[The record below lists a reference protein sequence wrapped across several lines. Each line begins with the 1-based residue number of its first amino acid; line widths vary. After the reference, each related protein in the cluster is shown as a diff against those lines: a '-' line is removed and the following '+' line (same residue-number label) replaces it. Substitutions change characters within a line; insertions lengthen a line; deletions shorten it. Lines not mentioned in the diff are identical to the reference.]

1 MRNKR
6 LLRTLSALCLT
17 LVLASGFTV
26 PAFAQG
32 AAPPPA
38 EDTTNDSNVVVEETE
53 KAPPLTPD
61 GNAALVDDFGGN
73 KQLITVTTKAG
84 NYFYILIDRANEDK
98 ETAVHFLSQVDDAD
112 LQALLEDGKAA
123 PETCTCTTK
132 CAAGAVNMN
141 CPVCNAD
148 IRQVNIEQHENFD
161 C

>member
-17 LVLASGFTV
+17 LVLASGFTI

-38 EDTTNDSNVVVEETE
+38 EDTTNDSNVVEEPE

-73 KQLITVTTKAG
+73 K
-84 NYFYILIDRANEDK
+84 
-98 ETAVHFLSQVDDAD
+98 
-112 LQALLEDGKAA
+112 
-123 PETCTCTTK
+123 
-132 CAAGAVNMN
+132 
-141 CPVCNAD
+141 PVSYT
-148 IRQVNIEQHENFD
+148 HLYS
-161 C
+161 

>member
-84 NYFYILIDRANEDK
+84 MADCRRVFCTSSRLRLPGNALAMRSAACRF
-98 ETAVHFLSQVDDAD
+98 TAGLRNSSDSES
-112 LQALLEDGKAA
+112 LL
-123 PETCTCTTK
+123 PS
-132 CAAGAVNMN
+132 
-141 CPVCNAD
+141 
-148 IRQVNIEQHENFD
+148 I
-161 C
+161 

>member
-53 KAPPLTPD
+53 KAPPLTPEATPLWWMIS
-61 GNAALVDDFGGN
+61 GAINSSLP
-73 KQLITVTTKAG
+73 LPPR
-84 NYFYILIDRANEDK
+84 RA
-98 ETAVHFLSQVDDAD
+98 TIFIS
-112 LQALLEDGKAA
+112 
-123 PETCTCTTK
+123 
-132 CAAGAVNMN
+132 
-141 CPVCNAD
+141 
-148 IRQVNIEQHENFD
+148 
-161 C
+161 

>member
-17 LVLASGFTV
+17 LVLASGFTI

-38 EDTTNDSNVVVEETE
+38 EDTTNDSNVVVEEPE

-73 KQLITVTTKAG
+73 KQLITLGGNGNELLVATKIIHQSGVAIRGQRRCFFRFFHHHIAVIGGILCRERRCALSKSG
-84 NYFYILIDRANEDK
+84 N
-98 ETAVHFLSQVDDAD
+98 
-112 LQALLEDGKAA
+112 GKA
-123 PETCTCTTK
+123 
-132 CAAGAVNMN
+132 
-141 CPVCNAD
+141 
-148 IRQVNIEQHENFD
+148 
-161 C
+161 

>member
-53 KAPPLTPD
+53 KVRLYHNSLFSPTSFCTPD
-61 GNAALVDDFGGN
+61 REDSTAKG
-73 KQLITVTTKAG
+73 TK
-84 NYFYILIDRANEDK
+84 ILQIGRAH
-98 ETAVHFLSQVDDAD
+98 V
-112 LQALLEDGKAA
+112 
-123 PETCTCTTK
+123 
-132 CAAGAVNMN
+132 
-141 CPVCNAD
+141 
-148 IRQVNIEQHENFD
+148 
-161 C
+161 

>member
-53 KAPPLTPD
+53 KAPPLTPE
-61 GNAALVDDFGGN
+61 GNAALVDDFEGN

-84 NYFYILIDRANEDK
+84 NYFYILVGPVDQDIKIVACLGGNGNELLVATK
-98 ETAVHFLSQVDDAD
+98 IIHQRGVAIRGQRRCFFRFFHYHIAVIGGRCV
-112 LQALLEDGKAA
+112 
-123 PETCTCTTK
+123 
-132 CAAGAVNMN
+132 
-141 CPVCNAD
+141 
-148 IRQVNIEQHENFD
+148 
-161 C
+161 

>member
-53 KAPPLTPD
+53 KAPPLTV
-61 GNAALVDDFGGN
+61 LQEV
-73 KQLITVTTKAG
+73 LISIQMMRFM
-84 NYFYILIDRANEDK
+84 NQQMII
-98 ETAVHFLSQVDDAD
+98 VH
-112 LQALLEDGKAA
+112 
-123 PETCTCTTK
+123 
-132 CAAGAVNMN
+132 
-141 CPVCNAD
+141 
-148 IRQVNIEQHENFD
+148 I
-161 C
+161 

>member
-38 EDTTNDSNVVVEETE
+38 ADTTNDSNVVVEETE

-73 KQLITVTTKAG
+73 KQLITVDTNIIHQRGVALRG
-84 NYFYILIDRANEDK
+84 QRRCFFRFFHHHIAVIDRK
-98 ETAVHFLSQVDDAD
+98 SVV
-112 LQALLEDGKAA
+112 
-123 PETCTCTTK
+123 
-132 CAAGAVNMN
+132 
-141 CPVCNAD
+141 
-148 IRQVNIEQHENFD
+148 
-161 C
+161 

>member
-53 KAPPLTPD
+53 KAPPLTPE
-61 GNAALVDDFGGN
+61 GNAALVDDLGVN
-73 KQLITVTTKAG
+73 KQLITVTSQAS
-84 NYFYILIDRANEDK
+84 NYLQLFLYPDR
-98 ETAVHFLSQVDDAD
+98 QG
-112 LQALLEDGKAA
+112 QRG
-123 PETCTCTTK
+123 
-132 CAAGAVNMN
+132 
-141 CPVCNAD
+141 
-148 IRQVNIEQHENFD
+148 
-161 C
+161 

>member
-6 LLRTLSALCLT
+6 LLQTLSAICLT

-38 EDTTNDSNVVVEETE
+38 EDATNDSNVVVEEPE
-53 KAPPLTPD
+53 KAPPLTPE

-84 NYFYILIDRANEDK
+84 NERSGLPHGRRISGNKPYTGITYL
-98 ETAVHFLSQVDDAD
+98 
-112 LQALLEDGKAA
+112 
-123 PETCTCTTK
+123 
-132 CAAGAVNMN
+132 
-141 CPVCNAD
+141 
-148 IRQVNIEQHENFD
+148 
-161 C
+161 